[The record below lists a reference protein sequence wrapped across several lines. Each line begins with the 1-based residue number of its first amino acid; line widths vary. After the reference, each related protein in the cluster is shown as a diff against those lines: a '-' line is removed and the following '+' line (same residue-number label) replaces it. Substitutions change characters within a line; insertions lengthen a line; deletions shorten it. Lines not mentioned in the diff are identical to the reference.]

1 MIPWLGQEPVFPPV
15 EQALPDP
22 NGLLAAGGSLTPEWL
37 LASYRR
43 GIFPWY
49 SEGEPIL
56 WWSPDPRLVLI
67 PSQIRVSRSLR
78 KTLRSRRFEI
88 RFDTAFAQVVVACA
102 QPRAPIVGTWITPE
116 MQRAYTRMHELG
128 YAHSVE
134 AWADGKLV
142 GGLYGIALGRAFF
155 GESMFSLQT
164 DASKVCLVHL
174 ARYLDSRDFA
184 VIDCQM
190 TTPHLVSMGAA
201 EIPRHAFCTRVAR
214 LAVEGDAPGPWSSI
228 PDTEVF

>member
-1 MIPWLGQEPVFPPV
+1 MIPWLGDEPVFPPV

-22 NGLLAAGGSLTPEWL
+22 NGLLTAGGSLTPTWL
-37 LASYRR
+37 LAAYRQ

-67 PSQIRVSRSLR
+67 PSQVKVSRSLR
-78 KTLRSRRFEI
+78 KTLRSQRFEI
-88 RFDTAFAQVVVACA
+88 RFDTAFEQVVVACA

-116 MQRAYTRMHELG
+116 MQRAYSRMHELG

-134 AWADGKLV
+134 AWSDGKLV

-155 GESMFSLQT
+155 GESMFSLKS
-164 DASKVCLVHL
+164 DASKACLVHL
-174 ARYLDSRDFA
+174 ARYLDSRDFG

-190 TTPHLVSMGAA
+190 TTRHLLSMGAA
-201 EIPRHAFCTRVAR
+201 EMSRQTFCTRLAR
-214 LAVEGDAPGPWSSI
+214 LVDEGDAPGLWSGVL
-228 PDTEVF
+228 DTGNF